1 MSVLVPTHLA
11 GRTIP
16 QTTDEGRSFRLR
28 SAQGGTQFNIYYSGQ
43 LLPEHDLIVDDEAP
57 ALVVARAL
65 DTAEEIVVFD
75 GGRHGYNAMFVDEHD
90 PQTLNNRVPSQQL
103 VRDGHTD
110 FVVEVHL
117 FDNIDWD
124 DEEDD
129 FRDDSGALR
138 LITGQQITPEQLRAD
153 GFDAFTMTV
162 IAPDGSRADIVNE
175 ELA

>member
-1 MSVLVPTHLA
+1 
-11 GRTIP
+11 
-16 QTTDEGRSFRLR
+16 
-28 SAQGGTQFNIYYSGQ
+28 
-43 LLPEHDLIVDDEAP
+43 
-57 ALVVARAL
+57 
-65 DTAEEIVVFD
+65 
-75 GGRHGYNAMFVDEHD
+75 
-90 PQTLNNRVPSQQL
+90 L